1 MISILEKK
9 FIKIEEDTPS
19 SDARRQYGILLGGA
33 GICLNIVLFFIK
45 IMAGIITGSLAIVAD
60 ALNNLSDC
68 GSSLIMILGYKVS
81 GRKPDEEHPFGHG
94 RAEYVTGLIISLVIV
109 FMGIEL
115 LRSSIV
121 KVFNPV
127 EVSYSKVAIVILVI
141 SIFVKMYMYYYNMN
155 YSKKLSSVAMSA
167 TAYDSLSDCV
177 ATTMVLLSLVINEYT
192 GFNLDGYCGAIVA
205 LFIIYTGATSA
216 KDAIDPI
223 LGAKPDPEFVEKIK
237 QFVMS
242 YDDVYGVHDLIV
254 HEYGASK
261 MMITLHA
268 EVLAD
273 GDFVKMHDTIDNI
286 ERRLN
291 EVLGCTAVIHMDPV
305 FINDES
311 TERMKRFT
319 TLVVKGVD
327 ESLTIHDF
335 RMVKGKKIKLIF
347 DVLVP
352 FELTMSDAEVKEAIL
367 KKFAELPGELKPV
380 VVIDRPMS

>member
-1 MISILEKK
+1 MISLLEKK
-9 FIKIEEDTPS
+9 FIKMDEDTPS
-19 SDARRQYGILLGGA
+19 SEVRSQYGVLLGGA
-33 GICLNIVLFFIK
+33 GIFLNIVLFLVK
-45 IMAGIITGSLAIVAD
+45 MVAGVLTGSVAIVAD
-60 ALNNLSDC
+60 AMNNLSDC
-68 GSSLIMILGYKVS
+68 GSSLIMLLGYKVS
-81 GRKPDEEHPFGHG
+81 SRKPDEEHPFGHG

-109 FMGIEL
+109 FVGVEL

-121 KVFNPV
+121 KIVNPV
-127 EVSYSKVAIVILVI
+127 GLSYSKVAIVILVL
-141 SIFVKMYMYYYNMN
+141 SIMVKLYMYYYNMS
-155 YSKKLSSVAMSA
+155 YSKKLNSVAMSA

-177 ATTMVLLSLVINEYT
+177 ATTMVLLATVIAEYT
-192 GFNLDGYCGAIVA
+192 GMNLDGYCGAIVA
-205 LFIIYTGATSA
+205 LFVIYTGITSA
-216 KDAIDPI
+216 KDSIDPI
-223 LGAKPDPEFVEKIK
+223 MGAKPDPEFVEKIAK
-237 QFVMS
+237 FVMS

-286 ERRLN
+286 ERRLK

-305 FINDES
+305 FINDEA

-335 RMVKGKKIKLIF
+335 RMVKGQNIKLIF

-352 FELTMSDAEVKEAIL
+352 FELQMTDAEVKEAIQ

-380 VVIDRPMS
+380 IEIDRPMS